1 MINGKADGWTE
12 IRLIGH
18 NNPGGDWMAT
28 PQEIQECIDSSTQ
41 IAHSLRST
49 ANTLLCAMERQTAT
63 LGAAHLEM
71 GINSLVQAK
80 TLLK

>member
-1 MINGKADGWTE
+1 
-12 IRLIGH
+12 
-18 NNPGGDWMAT
+18 MAT
-28 PQEIQECIDSSTQ
+28 SQEIQEYIDSSTQ
-41 IAHSLRST
+41 VAHSLRSV
-49 ANTLLCAMERQTAT
+49 ANTILCAMQRQTAT

>member
-1 MINGKADGWTE
+1 MVS
-12 IRLIGH
+12 
-18 NNPGGDWMAT
+18 

-41 IAHSLRST
+41 TAHELRTT
-49 ANTLLCAMERQTAT
+49 ANVILCAMERQTAT